1 MIAAA
6 RPSTPA
12 TGWQDVFLRMLPVVR
27 RLAWRASR
35 QMPYAHRHDFVAEV
49 IANVAVAVAQLAHR
63 GELDRAF
70 PSSLVGY
77 AAKQVRS
84 GRLVGGR
91 LNVRDVSSR
100 HCCVRKGVRIV
111 HFDDQPD
118 TSTEWKE
125 SLLEDR
131 RAGPAETAAARID
144 TAAWLGS
151 LPVRNRRIAETLASG
166 ETTKA
171 TARQHGIT
179 PGRVSQLRRHLETSW
194 LEFHGE
200 GTAGQELSAAA

>member
-6 RPSTPA
+6 RPSSAPTD
-12 TGWQDVFLRMLPVVR
+12 WQERFLTMLPAVR

-35 QMPYAHRHDFVAEV
+35 QMPYARRHDFVAEV
-49 IANVAVAVAQLAHR
+49 VANVAVAVARLARR
-63 GELDRAF
+63 GELERAF
-70 PSSLVGY
+70 PTPLVCY
-77 AAKQVRS
+77 AVKQVRS

-91 LNVRDVSSR
+91 LNVRDVTSTY
-100 HCCVRKGVRIV
+100 CGLRKGVRIV

-151 LPVRNRRIAETLASG
+151 LPIRNRRIAETLATG

-171 TARQHGIT
+171 TAKQHGVT
-179 PGRVSQLRRHLETSW
+179 PGRVSQLRRELESSW
-194 LEFHGE
+194 LEFYGE
-200 GTAGQELSAAA
+200 ASAERELSAA

>member
-6 RPSTPA
+6 RPSPA
-12 TGWQDVFLRMLPVVR
+12 TSGWQEVFLTMLPAVR

-35 QMPYAHRHDFVAEV
+35 QMPYARRHDFVGEIV
-49 IANVAVAVAQLAHR
+49 ANVAVAVARLARR
-63 GELDRAF
+63 GELERAS
-70 PSSLVGY
+70 PTPLVCY
-77 AAKQVRS
+77 AARQVRS

-91 LNVRDVSSR
+91 LNVRDALSR
-100 HCCVRKGVRIV
+100 HCHLRKGVRIV

-118 TSTEWKE
+118 SSTEWKE

-151 LPVRNRRIAETLASG
+151 LPVRNRRIAETLATG
-166 ETTKA
+166 ETTTA
-171 TARQHGIT
+171 TARQHGVT
-179 PGRVSQLRRHLETSW
+179 PGRVSQLRRQLETSW
-194 LEFHGE
+194 LEFQGE
-200 GTAGQELSAAA
+200 ATVGRELSVA